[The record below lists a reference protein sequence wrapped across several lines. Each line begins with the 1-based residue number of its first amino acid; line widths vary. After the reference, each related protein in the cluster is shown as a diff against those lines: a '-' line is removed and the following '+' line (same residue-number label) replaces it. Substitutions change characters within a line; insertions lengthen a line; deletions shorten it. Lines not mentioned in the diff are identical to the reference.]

1 VLKSSDMNIRA
12 IGTDRVTYSDRDN
25 AIAQVNSLWERAAS
39 AA

>member
-1 VLKSSDMNIRA
+1 MNIRA